1 MRNNKMKILIS
12 SISAT
17 PSPFYL
23 LREMAS
29 RKFSSLKF
37 LQKKNKALKEL
48 NSKYWEESL
57 YDGLELNFPG
67 LGFFDRN
74 WNIRKERII
83 EYKRSNYPFYS
94 FHGCFDSFPKNFRG
108 LYFNLAASDNY
119 IPKALKSQIDVAARL
134 SKDTPI
140 LVLHPG
146 FADRCSKERALDNL
160 LFNLEGALPYAR
172 RRNVILTL
180 ENMNWNPTRKNLGYL
195 ADDFDYI
202 FRRLDD
208 SNLKV
213 TFDIGHMNTQVL
225 NRKFRVSHDI
235 EHLSHISEFI
245 ERMSKRIVHAHLH
258 YNNCHNSFDNVQ
270 ELLKR
275 SITKWFYLGFMLWMK
290 INRSMITNQSDLLD
304 EHLPLNKADKMTMDA
319 IKNLLD
325 KTAIKEY
332 GKLTFEFTPKKIF
345 KFVAMKNGADMNDHM
360 KSLEIMRNLM
370 SPKIL
375 NS

>member
-1 MRNNKMKILIS
+1 MKILIS

-23 LREMAS
+23 LREMMS
-29 RKFSSLKF
+29 RKFKSLQF
-37 LQKKNKALKEL
+37 LQKKNIALKEL
-48 NSKYWEESL
+48 NSKFWNEES

-67 LGFFDRN
+67 LGFFDEN
-74 WNIRKERII
+74 WNIKKDRVM
-83 EYKRSNYPFYS
+83 EYKKSNYPFYS

-108 LYFNLAASDNY
+108 LYLNLASSDNY
-119 IPKALKSQIDVAARL
+119 IAKALNSQIDVAARL

-180 ENMNWNPTRKNLGYL
+180 ENMNWNPDRMNLGYL
-195 ADDFDYI
+195 ADDFDYV
-202 FRRLDD
+202 FRRIDD
-208 SNLKV
+208 PNLKV

-225 NRKFRVSHDI
+225 NRKFRVSHNI
-235 EHLSHISEFI
+235 ENQAHILEFI
-245 ERMSKRIVHAHLH
+245 DRMSKKIIHAHLH
-258 YNNCHNSFDNVQ
+258 YNNCHRYFDNVSGM
-270 ELLKR
+270 LKQ
-275 SITKWFYLGFMLWMK
+275 SISAWFYLGFMTWMK
-290 INRSMITNQSDLLD
+290 INRSIITNKNDLLD

-319 IKNLLD
+319 IKNLLE

-345 KFVAMKNGADMNDHM
+345 KFVAIKNGAEMKDHLA
-360 KSLEIMRNLM
+360 SLEIMRNILK
-370 SPKIL
+370 PKIL
-375 NS
+375 NL